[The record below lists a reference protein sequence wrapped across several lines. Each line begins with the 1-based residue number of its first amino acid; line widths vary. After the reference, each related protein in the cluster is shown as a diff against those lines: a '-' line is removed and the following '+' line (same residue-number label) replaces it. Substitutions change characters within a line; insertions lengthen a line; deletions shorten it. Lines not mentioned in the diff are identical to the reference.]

1 MTILANHVIHIP
13 LQQTLTCNNTT
24 SLSLSK
30 EEEKSQALI
39 TISGNILKSSHG
51 CIISTCCRTNILYS
65 KLLYNHHGQ
74 CTHLLLYLEQDIDP
88 VRK

>member
-13 LQQTLTCNNTT
+13 FQQTLTCHHTP
-24 SLSLSK
+24 SLSK
-30 EEEKSQALI
+30 EEEKNQTLI
-39 TISGNILKSSHG
+39 TISGNVLKSSHG

-65 KLLYNHHGQ
+65 KLVYNAHGQ
-74 CTHLLLYLEQDIDP
+74 CTHLVLYLEQDIDP